1 MSVKENRAIIF
12 PRRINIFMSYKGKF
26 TPQNPQKYAGDATNI
41 IWRSTWER
49 KVMDW
54 LDQSESV
61 VYWSSEELAIKYFNP
76 VDNKIHRYF
85 PDFIVKVKKKNGT
98 VMTHVVEVKPEYQ
111 TKQPV
116 RKRQTQKF
124 INEYITYTINQ
135 SKWKAATEFCKDRGW
150 EFRIL
155 TEKNLGIV

>member
-1 MSVKENRAIIF
+1 
-12 PRRINIFMSYKGKF
+12 MSYKGRFIPK
-26 TPQNPQKYAGDATNI
+26 NPQKYAGDATNI

-61 VYWSSEELAIKYFNP
+61 VYWSSEELAIKYYNP
-76 VDNKIHRYF
+76 IDNKIHRYF
-85 PDFIVKVKKKNGT
+85 PDFIIKVKKKDGT

-124 INEYITYTINQ
+124 INEYVTYTINQ

-150 EFRIL
+150 EFKIL

>member
-1 MSVKENRAIIF
+1 
-12 PRRINIFMSYKGKF
+12 MSYKGKF
-26 TPQNPQKYAGDATNI
+26 IPKNPKKYAGDSTNI

-61 VYWSSEELAIKYFNP
+61 VYWSSEELAIKYYNP
-76 VDNKIHRYF
+76 IDNKIHRYF
-85 PDFIVKVKKKNGT
+85 PDFIVKVKKKDGT
-98 VMTHVVEVKPEYQ
+98 VMTHVLEVKPEYQ

-116 RKRQTQKF
+116 RKRKTQKF
-124 INEYITYTINQ
+124 INEYVTYTINQ

-150 EFRIL
+150 QFRIL
-155 TEKNLGIV
+155 TEKNLGII

>member
-1 MSVKENRAIIF
+1 
-12 PRRINIFMSYKGKF
+12 MSYKGRFIPK
-26 TPQNPQKYAGDATNI
+26 NPKKYAGDASDI

-61 VYWSSEELAIKYFNP
+61 VYWSSEELVIRYYNP
-76 VDNKIHRYF
+76 IDNKIHRYF
-85 PDFIVKVKKKNGT
+85 PDFIVKVKRKDGT
-98 VMTHVVEVKPEYQ
+98 VMTHVLEVKPEYQ
-111 TKQPV
+111 TKEPV
-116 RKRQTQKF
+116 RKKKTQKF
-124 INEYITYTINQ
+124 INEYVTYTINQ

-155 TEKNLGIV
+155 TEKNLGII

>member
-1 MSVKENRAIIF
+1 
-12 PRRINIFMSYKGKF
+12 MSYKGRFIPK
-26 TPQNPQKYAGDATNI
+26 NPKKYAGDSNNI

-54 LDQSESV
+54 LDQSDSV
-61 VYWSSEELAIKYFNP
+61 VYWSSEELAIKYYNP

-85 PDFIVKVKKKNGT
+85 PDFIVKVKRKDGT
-98 VMTHVVEVKPEYQ
+98 VMTHVIEVKPEYQ

-116 RKRQTQKF
+116 RKRKTQKF
-124 INEYITYTINQ
+124 INEYITYTVNQ

-155 TEKNLGIV
+155 TEKNLGII

>member
-1 MSVKENRAIIF
+1 
-12 PRRINIFMSYKGKF
+12 MSYKGRFIPK
-26 TPQNPQKYAGDATNI
+26 NPKKYAGDSNNI

-61 VYWSSEELAIKYFNP
+61 VYWSSEELAIKYYNP

-85 PDFIVKVKKKNGT
+85 PDFIVKVKRKDGT
-98 VMTHVVEVKPEYQ
+98 VMTHIIEVKPEHQ

-116 RKRQTQKF
+116 RKRKTQKF

-155 TEKNLGIV
+155 TEKNLGII

>member
-1 MSVKENRAIIF
+1 
-12 PRRINIFMSYKGKF
+12 MSYKGKF
-26 TPQNPQKYAGDATNI
+26 IPKNPKKYAGDSTNI

-61 VYWSSEELAIKYFNP
+61 VYWSSEELAIKYYNP
-76 VDNKIHRYF
+76 IDNKIHRYF
-85 PDFIVKVKKKNGT
+85 PDFIVKVKKKDGT
-98 VMTHVVEVKPEYQ
+98 VMTHVLEVKPEYQ

-116 RKRQTQKF
+116 RKRKTQKF
-124 INEYITYTINQ
+124 INEYVTYTINQ

-150 EFRIL
+150 QFRIL
-155 TEKNLGIV
+155 TEKNLGIIVS

>member
-1 MSVKENRAIIF
+1 
-12 PRRINIFMSYKGKF
+12 MSYKGKF
-26 TPQNPQKYAGDATNI
+26 VPKNPKKYAGDSNNI

-61 VYWSSEELAIKYFNP
+61 VYWSSEELAIKYYNP

-85 PDFIVKVKKKNGT
+85 PDFIVKVKRKDGT
-98 VMTHVVEVKPEYQ
+98 VMTHVIEVKPEYQ

-116 RKRQTQKF
+116 RKRKTQKF
-124 INEYITYTINQ
+124 INEYITYTVNQ

-155 TEKNLGIV
+155 TEKNLGII

>member
-1 MSVKENRAIIF
+1 
-12 PRRINIFMSYKGKF
+12 MSYKGRFVPK
-26 TPQNPQKYAGDATNI
+26 NPKKYAGDASNI

-61 VYWSSEELAIKYFNP
+61 VYWSSEELVIKYYNP

-85 PDFIVKVKKKNGT
+85 PDFIVKVKRKDGT
-98 VMTHVVEVKPEYQ
+98 VMTHVLEVKPEYQ
-111 TKQPV
+111 TKEPV
-116 RKRQTQKF
+116 RKRKTQKF
-124 INEYITYTINQ
+124 INEYVTYTINQ

-155 TEKNLGIV
+155 TEKNLGII

>member
-1 MSVKENRAIIF
+1 
-12 PRRINIFMSYKGKF
+12 MSYKGRFIPK
-26 TPQNPQKYAGDATNI
+26 NPKKYAGDTNNI

-61 VYWSSEELAIKYFNP
+61 VYWSSEELAIKYYNP

-85 PDFIVKVKKKNGT
+85 PDFIVKVKRKDGT
-98 VMTHVVEVKPEYQ
+98 VMTHVIEVKPEHQ

-116 RKRQTQKF
+116 RKRKTQKF

-155 TEKNLGIV
+155 TEKNLGII

>member
-1 MSVKENRAIIF
+1 
-12 PRRINIFMSYKGKF
+12 MSYKGKF
-26 TPQNPQKYAGDATNI
+26 TPKNPQKYAGDATNI

-61 VYWSSEELAIKYFNP
+61 IYWSSEELAIKYYNP

-85 PDFIVKVKKKNGT
+85 PDFIIKVKKKDGT
-98 VMTHVVEVKPEYQ
+98 VMTHVIEIKPEHQ
-111 TKQPV
+111 TKQPI
-116 RKRQTQKF
+116 RKKQTQKF

-155 TEKNLGIV
+155 TEKNLGII

>member
-1 MSVKENRAIIF
+1 
-12 PRRINIFMSYKGKF
+12 MSYKGRFIPK
-26 TPQNPQKYAGDATNI
+26 NPKKYAGDTNNI

-54 LDQSESV
+54 LDQSDSV
-61 VYWSSEELAIKYFNP
+61 VYWSSEELAIKYYNP

-85 PDFIVKVKKKNGT
+85 PDFIVKVKRKDGT
-98 VMTHVVEVKPEYQ
+98 VMTHVIEVKPEHQ

-116 RKRQTQKF
+116 RKRKTQKF

-155 TEKNLGIV
+155 TEKNLGII

>member
-1 MSVKENRAIIF
+1 
-12 PRRINIFMSYKGKF
+12 MSYKGRFIPK
-26 TPQNPQKYAGDATNI
+26 NPKKYAGDASDI

-61 VYWSSEELAIKYFNP
+61 VYWSSEELVIRYYNP
-76 VDNKIHRYF
+76 IDNKIHRYF
-85 PDFIVKVKKKNGT
+85 PDFIVKVKRKDGT
-98 VMTHVVEVKPEYQ
+98 VMTHVLEVKPEYQ
-111 TKQPV
+111 TKEPV
-116 RKRQTQKF
+116 RKKKTQKF
-124 INEYITYTINQ
+124 INEYVTYTINQ

>member
-1 MSVKENRAIIF
+1 
-12 PRRINIFMSYKGKF
+12 MSYKGRFIPK
-26 TPQNPQKYAGDATNI
+26 NPKKYAGDSNNI

-61 VYWSSEELAIKYFNP
+61 VYWSSEELAIKYYNP

-85 PDFIVKVKKKNGT
+85 PDFIVKVKRKDGT
-98 VMTHVVEVKPEYQ
+98 VMTHIIEVKPEHQ

-116 RKRQTQKF
+116 RKRKTQKF

>member
-1 MSVKENRAIIF
+1 
-12 PRRINIFMSYKGKF
+12 MSYKGRFVPK
-26 TPQNPQKYAGDATNI
+26 NPKKYAGDANNI

-61 VYWSSEELAIKYFNP
+61 VYWSSEELVIRYYNP
-76 VDNKIHRYF
+76 IDNKIHRYF
-85 PDFIVKVKKKNGT
+85 PDFIVKVKRKDGT
-98 VMTHVVEVKPEYQ
+98 VMTHVLEVKPEYQ
-111 TKQPV
+111 TKEPV
-116 RKRQTQKF
+116 RKRKTQKF
-124 INEYITYTINQ
+124 INEYVTYTINQ

-155 TEKNLGIV
+155 TEKNLGII